1 MKKTNTIFN
10 IYARSLLTVLL
21 VIFLIIPVQATSFS
35 FDTTRVNVPRIKP
48 WTTLFYLDV
57 DYDSGNYDAL
67 EQEFRDE
74 IASNENINV
83 VVIQDKEHEPAFMY
97 YIEENHSKTLLAE
110 MGEINMG
117 DHQTLSDFIAYG
129 KEYYPAERY
138 LLYIYDH
145 GGGWKGAC
153 MDTTNNDI
161 LTMDEFQKALQETG
175 GVDIIAFFAC
185 LMASIESIYE
195 LRDLVDVYIGSE
207 DLGYGYWWDG
217 VCGDMNQLLTTNP
230 SLSTDEAGSELVEF
244 FQDHPNIASDL
255 LTMSAIKV
263 EKIEPLVQEI
273 HTLHKYYVTHWLQ
286 YYKPIKQA
294 HEATYMLADYLQWA
308 EIFEEYD
315 LRGYLEN
322 LPQCSS
328 TEKALQL
335 FDEAVLTHV
344 HGSERPDTYGLNI
357 FFPSQISPH
366 KLCREY
372 REAGL
377 ALDLPTDT
385 CWNEFLFFFILTNT
399 IFGRFTT

>member
-1 MKKTNTIFN
+1 MKKTNTIYN
-10 IYARSLLTVLL
+10 LYLKAIISILCVLL
-21 VIFLIIPVQATSFS
+21 IIMPVHATTISQEPKLE
-35 FDTTRVNVPRIKP
+35 NIQRIKP

-74 IASNENINV
+74 IASNQNLNV
-83 VVIQDKEHEPAFMY
+83 IVIQDKETEPAYMY

-117 DHQTLSDFIAYG
+117 DYQTLSDFIAYG
-129 KEYYPAERY
+129 KDNYPAERY
-138 LLYIYDH
+138 LLYVYDH

-161 LTMDEFQKALQETG
+161 LTMDEFQKALKETG

-207 DLGYGYWWDG
+207 DLGYFSWWNG

-230 SLSTDEAGSELVEF
+230 NITTDEASYELVNYF
-244 FQDHPNIASDL
+244 PDHPNGASDL

-263 EKIEPLVQEI
+263 EKIELLVEEI
-273 HTLHKYYVTHWLQ
+273 HTLHKYYISHWLQ

-308 EIFEEYD
+308 EVFEEYD

-322 LPQCSS
+322 LPKCTGS
-328 TEKALQL
+328 EKALQL

-344 HGSERPDTYGLNI
+344 KGSERPDTYGLNV

-366 KLCREY
+366 GLCREY
-372 REAGL
+372 KDAGL
-377 ALDLPTDT
+377 ALDLPANT

-399 IFGRFTT
+399 LFGRFTQ